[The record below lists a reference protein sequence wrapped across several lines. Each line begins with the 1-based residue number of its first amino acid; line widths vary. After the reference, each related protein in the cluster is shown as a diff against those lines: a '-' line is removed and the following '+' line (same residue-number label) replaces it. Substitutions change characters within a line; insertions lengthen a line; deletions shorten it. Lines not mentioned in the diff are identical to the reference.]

1 MPEANNISNMAISV
15 RGQFNSISIQFFIS
29 PLDIYKVGGYSWP
42 KIIQITDKSCIMI
55 VYTRCWSQD
64 IKENIWNAI
73 SLISHS
79 MYKATYF

>member
-1 MPEANNISNMAISV
+1 MEDTWDQAVTVSQIFGAENLKDVLPK
-15 RGQFNSISIQFFIS
+15 FH
-29 PLDIYKVGGYSWP
+29 LKVGGYSWP

-73 SLISHS
+73 SFISHS